1 MMSKIAIHLSGW
13 AACILFLFVLA
24 AIGDPQPKPKPGIKP
39 ICHRVVT

>member
-24 AIGDPQPKPKPGIKP
+24 ALGDPPAKSKPGIKP
-39 ICHRVVT
+39 ICYRVVT